1 MFKNM
6 AKTKIIVTAGVFPM
20 LPLNPRELKK
30 ILKRYGIEL
39 EELTDVEK
47 VEIYTRGKK
56 IVLNEPQVLVYKMS
70 GQMFFQISSS
80 NVNEENIQTP
90 SVDINEDDIRFVMEQ
105 TGASFEEA
113 KKALIDAKG
122 DILQAIMSL
131 RNKG

>member
-1 MFKNM
+1 
-6 AKTKIIVTAGVFPM
+6 
-20 LPLNPRELKK
+20 
-30 ILKRYGIEL
+30 
-39 EELTDVEK
+39 
-47 VEIYTRGKK
+47 
-56 IVLNEPQVLVYKMS
+56 EPQVLVYKMS
-70 GQMFFQISSS
+70 SQMFFQISSS

>member
-1 MFKNM
+1 M

>member
-1 MFKNM
+1 M
-6 AKTKIIVTAGVFPM
+6 AKTKIIVIAGVFLM